1 MSLAQIPNAICVL
14 RIILVAP
21 LVLALF
27 DGNYRLALAL
37 IVIAGVS
44 DGVDGFLAKTFG
56 WQSRLGSLLD
66 PAADKL
72 LLVSTIVSLAW
83 LDLVPIGVTAIVI
96 LRDIVIVCGAVAY
109 FRLAG
114 TLTGE
119 PTLISKLNT
128 LTQLLFVIVTIM
140 QAAWQ
145 LPGQEWLVVL
155 GALVVFTSI
164 TSGLSYVLIWS
175 GRARR
180 TVQMGSS

>member
-1 MSLAQIPNAICVL
+1 VRLAQIPNAICVL
-14 RIILVAP
+14 RILLIVP
-21 LVLALF
+21 LVVALLGG
-27 DGNYRLALAL
+27 DYRLALVL

-72 LLVSTIVSLAW
+72 LLVSTIVCLAW
-83 LDLVPIGVTAIVI
+83 LGLVPIGVAAIVI
-96 LRDIVIVCGAVAY
+96 LRDIVIVCGALAY

-128 LTQLLFVIVTIM
+128 LAQLLFVIATIM
-140 QAAWQ
+140 QSAWQ
-145 LPGQEWLVVL
+145 RPDQQWLVVL
-155 GALVVFTSI
+155 GAFVVFTSI
-164 TSGLSYVLIWS
+164 TSGTSYVLIWS

-180 TVQMGSS
+180 TVQAGSP

>member
-1 MSLAQIPNAICVL
+1 VRLAQIPNAICVL
-14 RIILVAP
+14 RILLVVP
-21 LVLALF
+21 LVIALF
-27 DGNYRLALAL
+27 GGDYRQALVL

-44 DGVDGFLAKTFG
+44 DGVDGFLAKHFG

-72 LLVSTIVSLAW
+72 LLVSTIVSLTM

-96 LRDIVIVCGAVAY
+96 LRDIVIVCGALAY
-109 FRLAG
+109 LRLAG

-119 PTLISKLNT
+119 PTPISKLNT
-128 LTQLLFVIVTIM
+128 LAQLLFVIATIM

-145 LPGQEWLVVL
+145 RPGTEWLIAF

-180 TVQMGSS
+180 AVQSGAG

>member
-1 MSLAQIPNAICVL
+1 MRLAQIPNAICVL
-14 RIILVAP
+14 RILLVVP
-21 LVLALF
+21 LVIALF
-27 DGNYRLALAL
+27 GGDYRVALAL

-72 LLVSTIVSLAW
+72 LLVSTIVSLTW
-83 LDLVPIGVTAIVI
+83 LGFVPVGVTAIVI
-96 LRDIVIVCGAVAY
+96 LRDIVIVSGAIAY

-119 PTLISKLNT
+119 PLLVSKLNT
-128 LTQLLFVIVTIM
+128 LCQLLFVIATIM

-145 LPGQEWLVVL
+145 QPPADWLIVL

-175 GRARR
+175 GRARAAA
-180 TVQMGSS
+180 QAGAS

>member
-1 MSLAQIPNAICVL
+1 MKLAQIPNAICVL
-14 RIILVAP
+14 RILLVVP
-21 LVLALF
+21 LVVVLF
-27 DGNYRLALAL
+27 AGDFRLALAL

-72 LLVSTIVSLAW
+72 LLVSTIVSLTM
-83 LDLVPIGVTAIVI
+83 LDLVPVGVTAIVI
-96 LRDIVIVCGAVAY
+96 LRDIVIVCGALAY
-109 FRLAG
+109 LRLAG

-119 PTLISKLNT
+119 PTRISKLNT
-128 LTQLLFVIVTIM
+128 LAQLLFVIATIM

-145 LPGQEWLVVL
+145 RPAADWLIVL

-175 GRARR
+175 ERARR
-180 TVQMGSS
+180 TAQTGTR

>member
-1 MSLAQIPNAICVL
+1 VKLAQIPNAICVL
-14 RIILVAP
+14 RILLIVP
-21 LVLALF
+21 LVFALF
-27 DGNYRLALAL
+27 RGDYRLALLL
-37 IVIAGVS
+37 IVIAGAS

-72 LLVSTIVSLAW
+72 LLVSSIVSLTI
-83 LDLVPIGVTAIVI
+83 LGLVPFGVTAIVVA
-96 LRDIVIVCGAVAY
+96 RDIVIVCGAFAY
-109 FRLAG
+109 LRLAG

-119 PTLISKLNT
+119 PLLISKLNT
-128 LTQLLFVIVTIM
+128 LSQLMFIVLTIM

-145 LPGQEWLVVL
+145 RPGSDWLTAL

-175 GRARR
+175 DRARQA
-180 TVQMGSS
+180 VQSGSR

>member
-14 RIILVAP
+14 RMLLVVP
-21 LVLALF
+21 LVVALF
-27 DGNYRLALAL
+27 DGDYRLALVL
-37 IVIAGVS
+37 IIVAGLS

-66 PAADKL
+66 PASDKL
-72 LLVSTIVSLAW
+72 LLVATIVCLTM
-83 LDLVPIGVTAIVI
+83 LDLVPIGVTTIVI
-96 LRDIVIVCGAVAY
+96 LRDIVIVCGALAY
-109 FRLAG
+109 LRLAG

-119 PTLISKLNT
+119 PLLISKLNT
-128 LTQLLFVIVTIM
+128 LCQLLFVIATIM

-145 LPGQEWLVVL
+145 RPATQWLVVF

-180 TVQMGSS
+180 TARTGTA

>member
-1 MSLAQIPNAICVL
+1 VSLAQIPNAICVL
-14 RIILVAP
+14 RMLLVVP
-21 LVLALF
+21 LIFALF
-27 DGNYRLALAL
+27 GGDYRLALAL
-37 IVIAGVS
+37 IIFAGLS

-72 LLVSTIVSLAW
+72 LLVSTIVSLTV
-83 LDLVPIGVTAIVI
+83 LDLVPIGVTTIVI
-96 LRDIVIVCGAVAY
+96 LRDVVIICGALAY

-119 PTLISKLNT
+119 PLLISKLNT
-128 LTQLLFVIVTIM
+128 LCQLLFVIATIM

-145 LPGQEWLVVL
+145 RPATEWLIVL
-155 GALVVFTSI
+155 GALVVFTSV

-175 GRARR
+175 ERARR
-180 TVQMGSS
+180 AVQSGTE